1 MSENS
6 ITPRILGKTGLRLSE
21 LGFGAASLGN
31 LYRPVSD
38 GAAAQAL
45 MRATE
50 MGVRY
55 FDTAPFYGFGLS
67 ERRVGNHLRK
77 QTDAVVSTKVG
88 RMLRPERSLHGA
100 QSRSVF
106 AEPLPFDAVYDYSR
120 DGILRSHEDSLQ
132 RLGLGHVDILFV
144 HDIGPLNHGSKDA
157 HYYDQLTKGGGLRA
171 LEELR
176 DAGDVAAIGIGVNE
190 LEVCRRILKEGP
202 LDVILLAGCYTL
214 LEQAALDDLFPLCAE
229 RGTQLIIGGA
239 FNSGILATGT
249 RSQQT
254 PYFNYAPAPPE
265 ILARVAAMEEIC
277 DRHGVSLISAALQF
291 PLAHPLVT
299 SIIPGLA
306 SVEQVESMLDAY
318 QARIPHGFWEEM
330 RHCGLISDR
339 APIPSLSGD
348 SRK

>member
-1 MSENS
+1 MQENS
-6 ITPRILGKTGLRLSE
+6 IATRILGRTGLRLSE

-31 LYRPVSD
+31 LYRPVGDS
-38 GAAAQAL
+38 AVAQAL
-45 MRATE
+45 TRATE
-50 MGVRY
+50 IGIRY

-67 ERRVGNHLRK
+67 ERRLGDYLRK
-77 QTDAVVSTKVG
+77 QTDVIVSTKVG

-100 QSRSVF
+100 ASHGPF
-106 AEPLPFDAVYDYSR
+106 AEPLPFEAVYDYSR

-132 RLGLGHVDILFV
+132 RLGLANVDILFV
-144 HDIGPLNHGSKDA
+144 HDIGPLTHGSKDA
-157 HYYDQLTKGGGLRA
+157 HHYEQLTKGGGLRA

-176 DAGDVAAIGIGVNE
+176 DAGAVGAIGIGVNE

-265 ILARVAAMEEIC
+265 ILARVAGMEEVC

-299 SIIPGLA
+299 SVIPGLA
-306 SVEQVESMLDAY
+306 SAEQVNSMLGAY
-318 QARIPHGFWEEM
+318 QARIPRDFWYEMCHRGF
-330 RHCGLISDR
+330 ISDK
-339 APIPSLSGD
+339 APIPSLPG
-348 SRK
+348 

>member
-6 ITPRILGKTGLRLSE
+6 IATRVLGKTGLRLSE

-38 GAAAQAL
+38 SAVAQVL
-45 MRATE
+45 ERATE
-50 MGVRY
+50 MGMRY

-67 ERRVGNHLRK
+67 ERRLGDYLRK
-77 QTDAVVSTKVG
+77 QTDVVVSTKVG
-88 RMLRPERSLHGA
+88 RMLLPERSLHGA
-100 QSRSVF
+100 ASRGGF
-106 AEPLPFDAVYDYSR
+106 AEPLPFEAVYDYSR

-132 RLGLGHVDILFV
+132 RLGLAHVDILFV
-144 HDIGPLNHGSKDA
+144 HDIGPMTHGSKDA

-202 LDVILLAGCYTL
+202 LDVILLAGRYTL
-214 LEQAALDDLFPLCAE
+214 LEQAALEDLFPLCVE

-265 ILARVAAMEEIC
+265 ILARVAAMEEVC

-299 SIIPGLA
+299 SVIPGLA
-306 SVEQVESMLDAY
+306 SVRHANSMLEAY
-318 QARIPHGFWEEM
+318 QARIPRDFWEEL
-330 RHCGLISDR
+330 RHRGLISHS
-339 APIPSLSGD
+339 APIPFSAG
-348 SRK
+348 